1 MFWLATLGIT
11 ISHDSVF
18 TGKLIVLRN
27 THYVGVSTSVYKT
40 VSGSFEV
47 ILTVSYNSEIF
58 LEIFNNLN
66 NFGGIYFL
74 RNQK

>member
-1 MFWLATLGIT
+1 M
-11 ISHDSVF
+11 
-18 TGKLIVLRN
+18 LRN